1 MSHTL
6 PKTDAESEKWRFP
19 FRFRPIFSGK
29 LVVLGMVMHPKHQ
42 DTWRHISPFWKFDQY
57 VSWETGPQRWA
68 PDRDISGEK
77 KGTYPIPSMGLVY
90 LPT

>member
-57 VSWETGPQRWA
+57 SMFPGKRAPKDGPR
-68 PDRDISGEK
+68 IE
-77 KGTYPIPSMGLVY
+77 I
-90 LPT
+90 